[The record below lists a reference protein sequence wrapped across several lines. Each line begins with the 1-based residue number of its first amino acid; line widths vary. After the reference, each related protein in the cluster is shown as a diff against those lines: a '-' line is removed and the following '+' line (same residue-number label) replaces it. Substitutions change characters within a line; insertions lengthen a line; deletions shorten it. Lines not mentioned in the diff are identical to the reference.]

1 MRRLTV
7 LLIGILLIAGL
18 CIPAWGANY
27 ASRYQITANVGANES
42 CQVTVVATLHI
53 ETNNGQLTFPVPEK
67 ATGVSL
73 NGSRVRTHQGR
84 QCQEIDLSDV
94 VGNMTGD
101 ITLTVTYNLQD
112 VIDYNEAGT
121 PELQLPMLSGYEGT
135 VSRLDFTVS
144 LPGEI
149 QAKPAFAS
157 GYHMAGIEEDIS
169 HSVNGNTVTG
179 FSVAEL
185 KDHETLTMYLDVDA
199 SLFPKA
205 PMVFKESGVDDIA
218 IIVCGLLAL
227 LYWLLFLRAFPKLFI
242 RSTTA
247 PEGLTAGEVGAVL
260 NLGQADL
267 SLMVFSW
274 AQLGYIQMQV
284 SPKRVVLVKQM
295 EMGNERTEFEQNCF
309 NRLFK
314 KRNTADTAGLH
325 YALLFRAVQKMH
337 PPIHSLVHP
346 RSGNTKLFR
355 LLAAL
360 MGLFC
365 GVSFG
370 IAMTQNAAVQWV
382 GIVLM
387 AAIGFLCSWCM
398 QSVAGELFQRKSSKT
413 VMGLIFSVVHL
424 IFGIIAGQFA
434 LALGIML
441 LQWLAGLLAYFGGRR
456 TDAGKQDFARVMGLR
471 RYLKSVSK
479 EELARIEKQDPEYFH
494 SLAPF
499 ALALG
504 VNRSFA
510 HRFGKGH
517 FSECPYIDHRSG
529 KAHTAREW
537 SDIMDQTLKN
547 MNRRSR
553 ILPIER
559 FLAIFS
565 SPKK

>member
-53 ETNNGQLTFPVPEK
+53 ENNNGQITFPVPEK
-67 ATGVSL
+67 AIGVSL
-73 NGSRVRTHQGR
+73 NGSRVRTQQGR
-84 QCQEIDLSDV
+84 QCQEIDLSGV

-101 ITLTVTYNLQD
+101 FTLTVTYTLQD
-112 VIDYNEAGT
+112 VIDYNEAGS
-121 PELQLPMLSGYEGT
+121 PELQLPMLSGYDGT

-169 HSVNGNTVTG
+169 HSVNGTTVTG
-179 FSVAEL
+179 FSIAEL
-185 KDHETLTMYLDVDA
+185 KDHETLTMYLDVDE

-205 PMVFKESGVDDIA
+205 PLVLKDSGVDDIA
-218 IIVCGLLAL
+218 MIICGLLAL
-227 LYWLLFLRAFPKLFI
+227 LYWLLFLRAFPRLFS

-274 AQLGYIQMQV
+274 AQLGYIQMD
-284 SPKRVVLVKQM
+284 
-295 EMGNERTEFEQNCF
+295 MGNERSEFEQNCF
-309 NRLFK
+309 SRLFK
-314 KRNTADTAGLH
+314 KKNTADTAGLH
-325 YALLFRAVQKMH
+325 YALLCRAVQKMH

-346 RSGNTKLFR
+346 RSGNSKLFR

-360 MGLFC
+360 MGMFC
-365 GVSFG
+365 GVSCG

-382 GIVLM
+382 GIIFMV
-387 AAIGFLCSWCM
+387 AIGLLCSWCM
-398 QSVAGELFQRKSSKT
+398 QNVASELFQRKSAKT
-413 VMGLIFSVVHL
+413 VSGLVFAGIHL
-424 IFGIIAGQFA
+424 ILGIIAGQFA

-441 LQWLAGLLAYFGGRR
+441 LQWVAGLLAYFGGRR
-456 TDAGKQDFARVMGLR
+456 TGAGKQDFARVMGLR
-471 RYLKSVSK
+471 RYLTSVSK
-479 EELARIEKQDPEYFH
+479 EELARIEEQDPEYFH

-537 SDIMDQTLKN
+537 SDIMEEALKN
-547 MNRRSR
+547 MNRRSQ
-553 ILPIER
+553 IMPIER